1 MRRTVRLTERD
12 LTRLVRRVLRE
23 EELDFEN
30 LIPMDDLGAM
40 GDMGGIGKK
49 ITDVGTEII
58 ECAQEVLSLTD
69 LTKVPTC
76 VGLATEFLVTKKMPT
91 DISKAMACGTELSKL
106 NKTPKDG
113 INFMNC
119 VLKKIGGSPIMNTME
134 SRIRRRN
141 QY

>member
-23 EELDFEN
+23 EELDLSN

-49 ITDVGTEII
+49 IMEIGPEII

-69 LTKVPTC
+69 LTKIPTC

-91 DISKAMACGTELSKL
+91 DIAKAMACGTELSKL

-113 INFMNC
+113 LNFMNC
-119 VLKKIGGSPIMNTME
+119 VLKKMGGSPIMNTME
-134 SRIRRRN
+134 SRIRKRN
-141 QY
+141 RY